1 MRPRVDLNLIRQSLQ
16 QLNDSTYF
24 EPRLHDFTDR
34 LIAAID
40 HVLQPSG
47 TYDAAIEAAFA
58 GLMRLVQSYLSGSTT
73 NEIPYEVVYCLNDA
87 LKRWVNRDTVIIT
100 QLTEGHNF
108 HLMPVDPWQF
118 IQKTLTGY
126 DSSGFD
132 SLLVMIGVPRL
143 YAHKPLFCV
152 PLYHELGHFVDIT
165 HKVSEFSLLV
175 SPARIAA
182 PAFDEL
188 SHRREFFADLFAAC
202 FTGRSGISA
211 LEAVAAGH
219 SASNTHPAT
228 LQRASVTEAFLN
240 GNTNNIVSIFQSALL
255 QRSLPPLRPFF
266 EPASVSND
274 FDDLRTFVPNDIE
287 QVHGM
292 LISAWSYMFDAIDQR
307 RNPWNIARLSEGD
320 IEAITNDLVE
330 KSIRNFAI
338 RTVWNETASS

>member
-1 MRPRVDLNLIRQSLQ
+1 
-16 QLNDSTYF
+16 
-24 EPRLHDFTDR
+24 
-34 LIAAID
+34 
-40 HVLQPSG
+40 
-47 TYDAAIEAAFA
+47 
-58 GLMRLVQSYLSGSTT
+58 
-73 NEIPYEVVYCLNDA
+73 
-87 LKRWVNRDTVIIT
+87 
-100 QLTEGHNF
+100 
-108 HLMPVDPWQF
+108 MPVDPWQF

-126 DSSGFD
+126 DSSGFN